1 MRTNYLSEAQ
11 ATLDKMK
18 EHLQEFSA
26 LVLSLSNG
34 SSISADLAA
43 EIATGAD
50 LMKCNQAWIID
61 NLIKEIREELK
72 PS

>member
-1 MRTNYLSEAQ
+1 MRTNYLSEALS
-11 ATLDKMK
+11 TLDKASDHIK
-18 EHLQEFSA
+18 EFSA
-26 LVLSLSNG
+26 LVLSLSKG
-34 SSISADLAA
+34 SSISTDLAA

-61 NLIKEIREELK
+61 SLIKEIRKELK

>member
-11 ATLDKMK
+11 ATLGKMK
-18 EHLQEFSA
+18 EHLEEFSA
-26 LVLSLSNG
+26 IILSLSKG
-34 SSISADLAA
+34 SSISTDLAA

-61 NLIKEIREELK
+61 SLIKEIRKELK

>member
-1 MRTNYLSEAQ
+1 MKTNYLSEAL

-18 EHLQEFSA
+18 GHLEEFSA

-34 SSISADLAA
+34 SSISTDLAA
-43 EIATGAD
+43 EIATGAV

-61 NLIKEIREELK
+61 SLIKEIRKELK